1 MHVFSK
7 PRVYSSFTTQVFT
20 QHKFDEIKQVHCYK
34 NSPWLHFN
42 LLPKGEC
49 LKNKILKMSHIAK
62 NMLFPQRWDLFLPK
76 LTYI

>member
-7 PRVYSSFTTQVFT
+7 LRVYSSFTTQVFT

-49 LKNKILKMSHIAK
+49 LKNKIFKMSHIAK
-62 NMLFPQRWDLFLPK
+62 ICCFHRDEIYSCLN
-76 LTYI
+76 

>member
-34 NSPWLHFN
+34 NSPRLHFN
-42 LLPKGEC
+42 LLPEGEC

-62 NMLFPQRWDLFLPK
+62 ICCFHRYEIYSCLN
-76 LTYI
+76 

>member
-7 PRVYSSFTTQVFT
+7 LRVYSSFTTQVFT

-42 LLPKGEC
+42 RLPKGEC

-62 NMLFPQRWDLFLPK
+62 ICCFHRDEIYSCLN
-76 LTYI
+76 